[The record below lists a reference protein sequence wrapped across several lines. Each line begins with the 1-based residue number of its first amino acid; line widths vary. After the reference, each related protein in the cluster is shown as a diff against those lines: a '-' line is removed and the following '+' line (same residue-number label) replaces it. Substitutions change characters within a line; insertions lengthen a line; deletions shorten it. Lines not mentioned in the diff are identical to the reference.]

1 MARSELTDAVDSSFP
16 SPMGHQVNVT
26 VRLKIIAVVLMVT
39 VDLVLTTVSVLA
51 V

>member
-1 MARSELTDAVDSSFP
+1 MVRSELTDAVDLSFP
-16 SPMGHQVNVT
+16 SLMGHQVNVT